1 MKGNENMASSD
12 FRQEIA
18 NLKKAIAIAW
28 FMNFMVL
35 ALTIEAALI
44 VLFIAVNSSNGEI
57 AVFIAITG
65 IISCVLSALITMK
78 IKKGASKTLMGAVDG
93 NMIRVNNG
101 IVYDV
106 VQEMAIAAKVKMP
119 EVWIVLNSP
128 ISNAYAVSDKERNR
142 IIITDRLLNMM
153 TREELQG
160 VVGHEIGH
168 IASGDSEAMTTLVA
182 LTAFTAAISGMA
194 LRLTGNGYGSHRSQ
208 KKDNDSNS
216 GSNPIALII
225 IIIAF
230 LFLIIAPILAK
241 ITELYMSR
249 TREFNADMMSVDY
262 TRNPSALANA
272 LNKLAMD
279 DGSINPDAAQSFNQ
293 KAGQLAFWIPR
304 IKGLK
309 SLNATHPPLEERIST
324 LKGMGAVIRNDYGLS
339 VADRMETPLQQNNQP
354 QIQQYKQF
362 QMNPTQSSNMNNPV
376 QQPIRYGSNEPKP
389 FRR

>member
-1 MKGNENMASSD
+1 MASSD

-44 VLFIAVNSSNGEI
+44 VLFMVVNSSNGEI

-65 IISCVLSALITMK
+65 IISFVLSALITMK

-230 LFLIIAPILAK
+230 LFLLIAPILAK

-249 TREFNADMMSVDY
+249 TRESNADMMSVDY

-339 VADRMETPLQQNNQP
+339 VADRMETPLQRNNQP
-354 QIQQYKQF
+354 QIQQYRQF
-362 QMNPTQSSNMNNPV
+362 
-376 QQPIRYGSNEPKP
+376 
-389 FRR
+389 

>member
-1 MKGNENMASSD
+1 MASSD

-44 VLFIAVNSSNGEI
+44 VLFMVVNSSNGEI

-65 IISCVLSALITMK
+65 IISFVLSALITMK

-230 LFLIIAPILAK
+230 LFLLIAPILAK

-249 TREFNADMMSVDY
+249 TRESNADMMSVDY

-279 DGSINPDAAQSFNQ
+279 DSSINPDAAQSFNQ

-309 SLNATHPPLEERIST
+309 SLNATHPPLEERINT

-354 QIQQYKQF
+354 QIQQYRQF
-362 QMNPTQSSNMNNPV
+362 QMNPTQASNMNNPV

>member
-1 MKGNENMASSD
+1 MASSD

-44 VLFIAVNSSNGEI
+44 VLFMVVNSSNGEI

-65 IISCVLSALITMK
+65 IISFVLSALITMK

-230 LFLIIAPILAK
+230 LFLLIAPILAK

-249 TREFNADMMSVDY
+249 TRESNADMMSVDY

-279 DGSINPDAAQSFNQ
+279 DSSINPDAAQSFNQ

-309 SLNATHPPLEERIST
+309 SLNATHPPLEERINT

-339 VADRMETPLQQNNQP
+339 VADRMETPLQRNNQP
-354 QIQQYKQF
+354 QIQQYRQF
-362 QMNPTQSSNMNNPV
+362 QMNPTQASNMNNPV

>member
-12 FRQEIA
+12 FRQEIT

-44 VLFIAVNSSNGEI
+44 VLFMAVNSSNGEI

-65 IISCVLSALITMK
+65 IISCALSALITMK

-160 VVGHEIGH
+160 VVGHEMGH

-194 LRLTGNGYGSHRSQ
+194 MRLAGNGYGSHRSR

-225 IIIAF
+225 IILAF
-230 LFLIIAPILAK
+230 LFLLIAPLLAK

-249 TREFNADMMSVDY
+249 TRESNADMMSVDY

-279 DGSINPDAAQSFNQ
+279 DGNINPGAAQSFNQ

-309 SLNATHPPLEERIST
+309 SLNATHPPLEERINA

-339 VADRMETPLQQNNQP
+339 VADRMETPLQRNNQP
-354 QIQQYKQF
+354 QIQQYRQF
-362 QMNPTQSSNMNNPV
+362 QMNPMQASNMNNPV
-376 QQPIRYGSNEPKP
+376 QQQNQYGSNEPKP

>member
-1 MKGNENMASSD
+1 MASSD

-44 VLFIAVNSSNGEI
+44 VLFMVVNSSNGEI

-65 IISCVLSALITMK
+65 IISFVLSALITMK

-106 VQEMAIAAKVKMP
+106 VQEMVIAAKVKMP

-230 LFLIIAPILAK
+230 LFLLIAPILAK

-249 TREFNADMMSVDY
+249 TRESNADMMSVDY

-279 DGSINPDAAQSFNQ
+279 DSSINPDAAQSFNQ

-309 SLNATHPPLEERIST
+309 SLNATHPPLEERINT

-339 VADRMETPLQQNNQP
+339 VADRMETPLQRNNQP
-354 QIQQYKQF
+354 QIQQYRQF
-362 QMNPTQSSNMNNPV
+362 QMNPTQASNMNNPV

>member
-1 MKGNENMASSD
+1 MASSD

-44 VLFIAVNSSNGEI
+44 VLFMAVNSSNGEI

-65 IISCVLSALITMK
+65 IISFVLSALITMK

-230 LFLIIAPILAK
+230 LFLLIAPILAK

-249 TREFNADMMSVDY
+249 TRESNADMMSVDY

-279 DGSINPDAAQSFNQ
+279 DSSINPDAAQSFNQ

-309 SLNATHPPLEERIST
+309 SLNATHPPLEERINT

-339 VADRMETPLQQNNQP
+339 VADRMETPLQRNNQP
-354 QIQQYKQF
+354 QIQQYRQF
-362 QMNPTQSSNMNNPV
+362 QMNPTQASNMNNPV

>member
-1 MKGNENMASSD
+1 MASSD

-35 ALTIEAALI
+35 ALTIEADLI
-44 VLFIAVNSSNGEI
+44 VLFMVVNSSNGEI

-65 IISCVLSALITMK
+65 IISFVLSALITMK
-78 IKKGASKTLMGAVDG
+78 IKKSASKTLMGAVDG

-230 LFLIIAPILAK
+230 LFLLIAPILAK

-249 TREFNADMMSVDY
+249 TRESNADMMSVDY

-279 DGSINPDAAQSFNQ
+279 DSSINPDAAQSFNQ

-309 SLNATHPPLEERIST
+309 SLNATHPPLEERINT

-339 VADRMETPLQQNNQP
+339 VADRMETPLQRNNQP
-354 QIQQYKQF
+354 QIQQYRQF
-362 QMNPTQSSNMNNPV
+362 QMNPTQVSNMNNPV

>member
-1 MKGNENMASSD
+1 MASSD

-35 ALTIEAALI
+35 ALTIESALI
-44 VLFIAVNSSNGEI
+44 VLFMVVNSSNGEI

-65 IISCVLSALITMK
+65 IISFVLSALITMK

-230 LFLIIAPILAK
+230 LFLLIAPILAK

-249 TREFNADMMSVDY
+249 TRESNADMMSVDY

-279 DGSINPDAAQSFNQ
+279 DSSINPDAAQSFNQ

-309 SLNATHPPLEERIST
+309 SLNATHPPLEERINT

-339 VADRMETPLQQNNQP
+339 VADRMETPLQRNNQP
-354 QIQQYKQF
+354 QIQQYRQF
-362 QMNPTQSSNMNNPV
+362 QMNPTQASNMNNPV

>member
-1 MKGNENMASSD
+1 MASSD
-12 FRQEIA
+12 FRQEIT

-44 VLFIAVNSSNGEI
+44 VLFMAVNSSNGEI

-65 IISCVLSALITMK
+65 IISCALSALITMK

-160 VVGHEIGH
+160 VVGHEMGH

-194 LRLTGNGYGSHRSQ
+194 MRLAGNGYGSHRSR

-225 IIIAF
+225 IILAF
-230 LFLIIAPILAK
+230 LFLLIAPLLAK

-249 TREFNADMMSVDY
+249 TRESNADMMSVDY

-279 DGSINPDAAQSFNQ
+279 DGNINPGAAQSFNQ

-309 SLNATHPPLEERIST
+309 SLNATHPPLEERINA

-339 VADRMETPLQQNNQP
+339 VADRMETPLQRNNQP
-354 QIQQYKQF
+354 QIQQYRQF
-362 QMNPTQSSNMNNPV
+362 QMNPMQASNMNNPV
-376 QQPIRYGSNEPKP
+376 QQQNQYGSNEPKP